1 MKPLRV
7 LYFFVARSMEKSLT
21 KQALALIITS
31 SVTFII
37 TLFITRALSIYHPEF
52 GIIITDGLR
61 FHHFNAGIMILEVIA
76 VQGLFRIQKASQ
88 RFGWF
93 LAYGVGEALLHDEQS
108 MYLWLNAHDD
118 VRWSWLGIGIW
129 LLENAVII
137 TAAWVIAKL
146 SQQKRANIVP
156 EIKQIATE

>member
-1 MKPLRV
+1 MKLLRAF
-7 LYFFVARSMEKSLT
+7 YFFVAKSMEESLT
-21 KQALALIITS
+21 KQAFALIVAS

-37 TLFITRALSIYHPEF
+37 TLFITRVLSIYHPEF

-118 VRWSWLGIGIW
+118 IRWSWLGIGIW
-129 LLENAVII
+129 LLENGVII
-137 TAAWVIAKL
+137 LTAYVIILISRAKKK
-146 SQQKRANIVP
+146 KRERELLVLNA
-156 EIKQIATE
+156 E